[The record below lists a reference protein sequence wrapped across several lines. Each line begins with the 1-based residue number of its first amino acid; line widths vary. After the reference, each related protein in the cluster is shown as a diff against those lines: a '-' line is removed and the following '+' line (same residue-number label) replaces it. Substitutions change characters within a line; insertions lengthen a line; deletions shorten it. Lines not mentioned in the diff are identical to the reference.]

1 MKKVLITGV
10 SSGIGESA
18 YNIFLKNNYDCYGID
33 KDYSE
38 INNFY
43 QINVNNYN
51 ALGKLF
57 NIFKEKN
64 IKFDVIIPSAVYQN
78 KVGFNNLTVDDFNL
92 TIDTNIKGIFN
103 VIKLAL
109 ENNILNKNAKFII
122 PTSIHCNK
130 PRLNHLAYDI
140 SKAGITMMIKELAI
154 EFANYGY
161 TINGVSFGAVRTPLN
176 KDWINNTEEVNK
188 VLPKIPMK
196 KILEPNDIACFIY
209 NMTTDI
215 FKYCTGSIYEIDG
228 GRHLL

>member
-1 MKKVLITGV
+1 
-10 SSGIGESA
+10 
-18 YNIFLKNNYDCYGID
+18 
-33 KDYSE
+33 
-38 INNFY
+38 
-43 QINVNNYN
+43 
-51 ALGKLF
+51 
-57 NIFKEKN
+57 
-64 IKFDVIIPSAVYQN
+64 
-78 KVGFNNLTVDDFNL
+78 
-92 TIDTNIKGIFN
+92 
-103 VIKLAL
+103 
-109 ENNILNKNAKFII
+109 
-122 PTSIHCNK
+122 
-130 PRLNHLAYDI
+130 
-140 SKAGITMMIKELAI
+140 MMIKELAI